1 MQLGRVVRIEHMTS
15 IINLEISSEGTGLAE
30 LFESVP
36 SLTCEAEAGIVSN
49 GYDLWLSGA
58 PKAEIETGLADAS
71 TIEEYAL
78 VSGDEEQWLYNVE
91 FARKTTDIFGLVL
104 EEGGTILDA
113 SATGRSWVLDIRVQ
127 ERSDASSIHTRFEEH
142 DLEPTVIRLYDTNG
156 ETGSQSGLTQNQYE
170 TLVAAINHGYFE
182 IPRDVSMQELSEQLD
197 VSHQALS
204 ERLRRA
210 YRSLVASELDVTPE
224 EAEPTPSSGLSD

>member
-1 MQLGRVVRIEHMTS
+1 MTS
-15 IINLEISSEGTGLAE
+15 IVNLEISSEGTGLAE

-36 SLTCEAEAGIVSN
+36 SLACEAEAGVVSD

-58 PKAEIETGLADAS
+58 SKDEIESGLADAS
-71 TIEEYAL
+71 TIEDRTL
-78 VSGDEEQWLYNVE
+78 VNGSEEQWLYNVT
-91 FARKTTDIFGLVL
+91 FAPDAIDLFEVVL

-113 SATGRSWVLDIRVQ
+113 SASGRSWNLNIRVQ
-127 ERSDASSIHTRFEEH
+127 ERSDASSIHTRLEEL
-142 DLEPTVIRLYDTNG
+142 DLEPTVIRLYDTSD

-170 TLVAAINHGYFE
+170 TLVAAINYGYFE
-182 IPRDVSMQELSEQLD
+182 IPRDVSMQELSEELG

-210 YRSLVASELDVTPE
+210 YRSLVTSELDVSPE
-224 EAEPTPSSGLSD
+224 ETEPALSSTLSD